1 MSAIVPGLKTLVFE
15 EREPRIGVVTMNR
28 AEQLNA
34 INLEMLGEF
43 EALFEALYRDDTI
56 RVLVITGA
64 GRGFS
69 SGADLNDAVVFRDSQ
84 AFADPENF
92 LKIVQERYASLILRM
107 RRIPQP
113 VIAAVNGPAA
123 GGGFSMALASDV
135 RFASPEAYFVA
146 SFINIGLSGGELGC
160 SYLLPRLVGLSRAS
174 EILLTGRKVRAE
186 EAERMGLVTR
196 VVAGDG
202 LLEES
207 LACARAMAAKSA
219 GGLKLTK
226 RALDENLAAPSLESA
241 INIENRN
248 QTIMVFSGEFFKL
261 IRSFYK
267 GEGAPGE

>member
-1 MSAIVPGLKTLVFE
+1 
-15 EREPRIGVVTMNR
+15 
-28 AEQLNA
+28 
-34 INLEMLGEF
+34 
-43 EALFEALYRDDTI
+43 
-56 RVLVITGA
+56 
-64 GRGFS
+64 
-69 SGADLNDAVVFRDSQ
+69 
-84 AFADPENF
+84 
-92 LKIVQERYASLILRM
+92 
-107 RRIPQP
+107 
-113 VIAAVNGPAA
+113 
-123 GGGFSMALASDV
+123 MALASDV

-202 LLEES
+202 LLEEA